1 MGEMNLGRMLRRAQM
16 FGDRPAIKDLGTGYE
31 ANYKE
36 HIDRVGRL
44 CSAITG
50 LGVGPSDRVAVLA
63 SGSHVYV
70 ELWRACLAGS
80 AMINPLNP
88 RLAPDELVYIMTDS
102 ASEVIFVDAAHAG
115 AIAEVRERLP
125 RLRKVVL
132 IGDGDVPHDAR
143 LDDLMAV
150 ASSSELPPEPDDGA
164 AAVLMYTGGTTG
176 LPKGVVLSQ
185 RAVVLSVYRMQP
197 VVALREP
204 QSFLA
209 FIPFFHIAGMAAWAF
224 YLPTGGR
231 SVIMPQFEPG
241 AVDAAIRDERITAIG
256 SVPTMLTMMLEHP
269 DFDPE
274 MLASLELVMYG
285 ASPMPAEL
293 LDELM
298 RLCPNIGFHQAYGM
312 TEIAAI
318 ATGLSRDDHE
328 RGGDILRSVGRPA
341 MGVELEIRHPET
353 AEPLPQGEIGEIWLR
368 ADSLMTEYWN
378 KPEQTAAS
386 LVDGWYRS
394 GDAAR
399 VDAQGYVF
407 MADRVKDMI
416 ISGGENVY
424 SLEVENAI
432 RAHPAV
438 RQVAVIGL
446 PDGRWGE
453 RVHAVVVC
461 EPGAVA
467 EEELEATARERI
479 AGYKVPRSWTFQA
492 EPLPLSA
499 AAKVL
504 KRELRERL
512 TSEQVGR

>member
-285 ASPMPAEL
+285 ASPMPRSP
-293 LDELM
+293 
-298 RLCPNIGFHQAYGM
+298 RLRLAFR
-312 TEIAAI
+312 
-318 ATGLSRDDHE
+318 AT
-328 RGGDILRSVGRPA
+328 
-341 MGVELEIRHPET
+341 T
-353 AEPLPQGEIGEIWLR
+353 
-368 ADSLMTEYWN
+368 T
-378 KPEQTAAS
+378 
-386 LVDGWYRS
+386 
-394 GDAAR
+394 
-399 VDAQGYVF
+399 
-407 MADRVKDMI
+407 
-416 ISGGENVY
+416 
-424 SLEVENAI
+424 
-432 RAHPAV
+432 
-438 RQVAVIGL
+438 
-446 PDGRWGE
+446 
-453 RVHAVVVC
+453 
-461 EPGAVA
+461 
-467 EEELEATARERI
+467 
-479 AGYKVPRSWTFQA
+479 
-492 EPLPLSA
+492 SA
-499 AAKVL
+499 AATSSAPSAGPRWASNSRSGTPRRPSRCRRV
-504 KRELRERL
+504 RSERSGYGP
-512 TSEQVGR
+512 TH